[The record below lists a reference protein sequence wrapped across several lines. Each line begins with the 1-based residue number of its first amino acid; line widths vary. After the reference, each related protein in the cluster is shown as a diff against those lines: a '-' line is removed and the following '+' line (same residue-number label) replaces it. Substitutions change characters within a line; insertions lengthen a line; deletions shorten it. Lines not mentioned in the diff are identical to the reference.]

1 MALQTKTFT
10 KAGDKGY
17 GLKLVLTEN
26 STSVTANTSSVSYS
40 FYITRGSTG
49 FYASQSFSWNI
60 TIGGQTI
67 AISNF
72 KFQISTSDPA
82 QQQQLIKS
90 GTVSVAHNS
99 DGKKTMS
106 FSVSTPDASWISS
119 TYGPTAMSMTGEWAL
134 TTIPR
139 ASTVTAA
146 AANIGSATKITIS
159 RASSSFT
166 HTLTYKFGSSD
177 GTIATKTTSTS
188 VSWTVPTT
196 FYAQIPKAKSGTCTI
211 TCQTYSGSTPIGD
224 PTTTTFR
231 VTASEALCKPSVSGT
246 VATTDALSKTLTGG
260 TSKLIRYVSTARAT
274 ITATA
279 KNSATISKRT
289 VNGKALTTTK
299 DFAKVETGSFV
310 FTATDSRGYSNSA
323 TKTASIIQYVP
334 LTLTP
339 TVTRLTPTGDKVEV
353 SVKGNYWTGNFGAV
367 SNTLTLSV
375 QYKKDGG
382 TFGTATATS
391 NPTISGTSYSGS
403 VQVPGIDYQESY
415 VFRVIAKDKV
425 KTITIDVPLSQGI
438 PVFDWGKSDFRFNV
452 PVNTK
457 DINCSGILTLSKTT
471 DAVGTSDNG
480 PALIVG
486 GTRTT
491 AHIEID
497 ANEILAKSDGTTPG
511 ILNLNTDGGLVV
523 IGSGGLQLKGLSAD
537 RIIVTTTSG
546 KLRATTNVTTTELNY
561 LDGVTSNIQTQLN
574 GKLSGSSAFAKLIY
588 GGTISQNG
596 TKTVNCGFTPQ
607 FCTYFMS
614 SAGNAAPWVGGAIN
628 FGKNGQEFRIYTTG
642 SAYQRFTCSR
652 SGTNVTI
659 KKTGSDTVT
668 LYLYAHR

>member
-49 FYASQSFSWNI
+49 FYASQTFSWNI

-82 QQQQLIKS
+82 QQLIKS
-90 GTVSVAHNS
+90 GTVTVAHNS

-139 ASTVTAA
+139 ASTVSAA

-166 HTLTYKFGSSD
+166 HTLTYKFGSLS
-177 GTIATKTTSTS
+177 GTIATKTASTS

-211 TCQTYSGSTPIGD
+211 TCETFSGSTSLGKK
-224 PTTTTFR
+224 TTTFT

-246 VATTDALSKTLTGG
+246 VVSTDALSKTLTGG

-289 VNGKALTTTK
+289 VNGQSLTTTK
-299 DFAKVETGSFV
+299 DFAKVETGSFI
-310 FTATDSRGYSNSA
+310 FAATDSRGYSNSY
-323 TKTASIIQYVP
+323 TKTASIVQYVP

-339 TVTRLTPTGDKVEV
+339 TVTRLTPTGDKVKV
-353 SVKGNYWTGNFGAV
+353 SVKGNYWTGDFGAV
-367 SNTLTLSV
+367 TNTLTLSV
-375 QYKKDGG
+375 QYKKTGG
-382 TFGTATATS
+382 TFGTATAIS
-391 NPTISGTSYSGS
+391 NPTISGTSYSGT
-403 VQVPGIDYQESY
+403 VQISGIDYQEAY
-415 VFRVIAKDKV
+415 VFRIVAKDKAV
-425 KTITIDVPLSQGI
+425 TLTQDVDLSQGI
-438 PVFDWGKSDFRFNV
+438 PVFDWGERTFNFNV
-452 PVNTK
+452 PISVH
-457 DINCSGILTLSKTT
+457 
-471 DAVGTSDNG
+471 GTSLRVDS
-480 PALIVG
+480 AG
-486 GTRTT
+486 GTPVLYLSRDDNILGGIALSNSTNRLYLFTKAANTGKYENYVIDPADPNLAATKSYYLLTSKIAPDYVIATGATNNWRWRKWKSGLAECWKRLTVTIDPFVFGNGIYYADMPTSRQTLPFTFIDTPKVIVQKDSYSYDAWLSTWSSGGTADTT
-491 AHIEID
+491 HTGAYRLIRNI
-497 ANEILAKSDGTTPG
+497 AAKGGPV
-511 ILNLNTDGGLVV
+511 ILNYYV
-523 IGSGGLQLKGLSAD
+523 Q
-537 RIIVTTTSG
+537 
-546 KLRATTNVTTTELNY
+546 
-561 LDGVTSNIQTQLN
+561 
-574 GKLSGSSAFAKLIY
+574 
-588 GGTISQNG
+588 
-596 TKTVNCGFTPQ
+596 GF
-607 FCTYFMS
+607 
-614 SAGNAAPWVGGAIN
+614 
-628 FGKNGQEFRIYTTG
+628 YT
-642 SAYQRFTCSR
+642 
-652 SGTNVTI
+652 
-659 KKTGSDTVT
+659 
-668 LYLYAHR
+668 

>member
-49 FYASQSFSWNI
+49 FYASQTFSWNI

-82 QQQQLIKS
+82 QQLIKS
-90 GTVSVAHNS
+90 GTVTVAHNS

-139 ASTVTAA
+139 ASTVSAA

-166 HTLTYKFGSSD
+166 HTLTYKFGSLS
-177 GTIATKTTSTS
+177 GTIATKTASTS

-211 TCQTYSGSTPIGD
+211 TCETFSGSTSLGKK
-224 PTTTTFR
+224 TTTFT

-246 VATTDALSKTLTGG
+246 VVSTDALSKTLTGG

-289 VNGKALTTTK
+289 VNGQSLTTTK

-310 FTATDSRGYSNSA
+310 FAATDSRGYSNSA

-339 TVTRLTPTGDKVEV
+339 TVTRLTPTGDKVKV

-367 SNTLTLSV
+367 TNTLTLSV

-382 TFGTATATS
+382 TFGTATAIS

-415 VFRVIAKDKV
+415 VFRVVAKDKV

-438 PVFDWGKSDFRFNV
+438 PVFEWGKSDFQFNV
-452 PVNTK
+452 PVKVMGKTLRIDTDSERSVAAMYLSCKDEFASALAYNPTTRDTYFSLLAKNTRK
-457 DINCSGILTLSKTT
+457 HDRFILPTPDPDLAMDGYYDILTSKNAPDYVIAQGSSGNWRWRKWNSGVAECWQRYSYETVAT
-471 DAVGTSDNG
+471 VGAGNIFFV
-480 PALIVG
+480 PQNIG
-486 GTRTT
+486 GFAYPFEFIAKPTELVSCDGNIGGWYAT
-491 AHIEID
+491 AH
-497 ANEILAKSDGTTPG
+497 
-511 ILNLNTDGGLVV
+511 NLP
-523 IGSGGLQLKGLSAD
+523 
-537 RIIVTTTSG
+537 
-546 KLRATTNVTTTELNY
+546 TNTTTETGYYNFFSALSRPSDWVAMNIH
-561 LDGVTSNIQTQLN
+561 VT
-574 GKLSGSSAFAKLIY
+574 GRWK
-588 GGTISQNG
+588 
-596 TKTVNCGFTPQ
+596 
-607 FCTYFMS
+607 
-614 SAGNAAPWVGGAIN
+614 
-628 FGKNGQEFRIYTTG
+628 
-642 SAYQRFTCSR
+642 
-652 SGTNVTI
+652 
-659 KKTGSDTVT
+659 
-668 LYLYAHR
+668 

>member
-40 FYITRGSTG
+40 FYITRGRTG
-49 FYASQSFSWNI
+49 FYASQTFSWNI

-82 QQQQLIKS
+82 QQLIKS
-90 GTVSVAHNS
+90 GTVTVAHNS
-99 DGKKTMS
+99 DGKKTLS
-106 FSVSTPDASWISS
+106 FSVSTPDASGISP
-119 TYGPTAMSMTGEWAL
+119 TYGPAAMSMTGEWAL

-211 TCQTYSGSTPIGD
+211 TCETFSGSKSLGKK
-224 PTTTTFR
+224 TTTFTA
-231 VTASEALCKPSVSGT
+231 TASEALCKPSVSGT
-246 VATTDALSKTLTGG
+246 VVSTDALSKTLTGG

-279 KNSATISKRT
+279 KNSATISKCT
-289 VNGKALTTTK
+289 VNGQALTSTK

-310 FTATDSRGYSNSA
+310 FAATDSRGYSNSA

-339 TVTRLTPTGDKVEV
+339 TVTRLTPTGDKVKV

-382 TFGTATATS
+382 TFGTATAIS

-415 VFRVIAKDKV
+415 VFRVVAKDKV

-438 PVFDWGKSDFRFNV
+438 PVYEWGKSDFQFNV
-452 PVNTK
+452 PVKVKGKTLRIDTDSESSVAAMYLSCKDDFASALAYNPTTRGTYFSLLAKNTGK
-457 DINCSGILTLSKTT
+457 HDRFSLPTPDPDLMTDGHYNILTSKNAP
-471 DAVGTSDNG
+471 DYVIAQGSSGNWRWRKWNSGVAECWQRYGFAAPEMVEAGAIYYANQV
-480 PALIVG
+480 VG
-486 GTRTT
+486 GF
-491 AHIEID
+491 AYPFSFVYKPME
-497 ANEILAKSDGTTPG
+497 
-511 ILNLNTDGGLVV
+511 VV
-523 IGSGGLQLKGLSAD
+523 SAD
-537 RIIVTTTSG
+537 ST
-546 KLRATTNVTTTELNY
+546 
-561 LDGVTSNIQTQLN
+561 
-574 GKLSGSSAFAKLIY
+574 
-588 GGTISQNG
+588 
-596 TKTVNCGFTPQ
+596 
-607 FCTYFMS
+607 
-614 SAGNAAPWVGGAIN
+614 VGGWFACA
-628 FGKNGQEFRIYTTG
+628 QG
-642 SAYQRFTCSR
+642 SPTNTLTESGYYVFTAPLKRVSADVALSIHVMGR
-652 SGTNVTI
+652 W
-659 KKTGSDTVT
+659 K
-668 LYLYAHR
+668 

>member
-49 FYASQSFSWNI
+49 FYASQPFSWNI

-67 AISNF
+67 AISGF
-72 KFQISTSDPA
+72 RFQISTSDPA
-82 QQQQLIKS
+82 EQLIKS
-90 GTVSVAHNS
+90 GTVTVAHNS
-99 DGKKTMS
+99 DGKKTLS
-106 FSVSTPDASWISS
+106 FSVSTPDASGISP
-119 TYGPTAMSMTGEWAL
+119 TYGPAAMSMTGNWAL

-166 HTLTYKFGSSD
+166 HTLTYKFGSLS
-177 GTIATKTTSTS
+177 GTIATKTASTS

-211 TCQTYSGSTPIGD
+211 TCETFSGSTSLGKK
-224 PTTTTFR
+224 TTTFT

-246 VATTDALSKTLTGG
+246 VVSTDALSKTLTGG

-289 VNGKALTTTK
+289 VNGQSLTTTK

-310 FTATDSRGYSNSA
+310 FTAADSRGYSNSA
-323 TKTASIIQYVP
+323 TKTASIVQYVP

-339 TVTRLTPTGDKVEV
+339 TVARLTPTGDKVKV

-367 SNTLTLSV
+367 TNTLTLSV
-375 QYKKDGG
+375 QYKTTGG
-382 TFGTATATS
+382 TFGTAVTIS

-403 VQVPGIDYQESY
+403 VQISGIDYQESY
-415 VFRVIAKDKV
+415 VFRIVAKDKAV
-425 KTITIDVPLSQGI
+425 TLTQDVDLSQGI
-438 PVFDWGKSDFRFNV
+438 PVFDWGKNDFRFHV
-452 PVNTK
+452 PVV
-457 DINCSGILTLSKTT
+457 
-471 DAVGTSDNG
+471 A
-480 PALIVG
+480 G
-486 GTRTT
+486 GRTVQ
-491 AHIEID
+491 ID
-497 ANEILAKSDGTTPG
+497 S
-511 ILNLNTDGGLVV
+511 DGGLPVLYLSRDDNILGGVALSNSTNRLYLFSRAANTGKDENYV
-523 IGSGGLQLKGLSAD
+523 IDPADPNLAAAKSYYLLTSKIAPDYVIAQGSSGNWRWRKWNSGVAECWQRYSYETPAMVAVGGIFYSPKNVGGLAYPFEFIEKPTELVSCDGNIGGWYAAANELP
-537 RIIVTTTSG
+537 
-546 KLRATTNVTTTELNY
+546 TNTTTETGY
-561 LDGVTSNIQTQLN
+561 YHFFSAKSRPADYIAMNIHEI
-574 GKLSGSSAFAKLIY
+574 GRWK
-588 GGTISQNG
+588 
-596 TKTVNCGFTPQ
+596 
-607 FCTYFMS
+607 
-614 SAGNAAPWVGGAIN
+614 
-628 FGKNGQEFRIYTTG
+628 
-642 SAYQRFTCSR
+642 
-652 SGTNVTI
+652 
-659 KKTGSDTVT
+659 
-668 LYLYAHR
+668 

>member
-40 FYITRGSTG
+40 FSITRGSTG
-49 FYASQSFSWNI
+49 FYASQPFSWNI

-67 AISNF
+67 AISGF
-72 KFQISTSDPA
+72 RFQISTSDPA
-82 QQQQLIKS
+82 EQLIKS
-90 GTVSVAHNS
+90 GTISVAHNS

-139 ASTVTAA
+139 ASTVTAGD
-146 AANIGSATKITIS
+146 ANIGSVTTIKIS
-159 RASSSFT
+159 RASSAFT
-166 HTLTYKFGSSD
+166 HTLTYAFGSLS
-177 GTIATKTTSTS
+177 GTIATKTGDTTL
-188 VSWTVPTT
+188 SWTVPTS
-196 FYAQIPKAKSGTCTI
+196 FYAQIPKAKSGKCTI
-211 TCQTYSGSTPIGD
+211 TCETFSGSTSLGKK
-224 PTTTTFR
+224 TTTFT

-246 VATTDALSKTLTGG
+246 VVSTDALSKTLTGG

-289 VNGKALTTTK
+289 VNGQSLTTTK

-310 FTATDSRGYSNSA
+310 FAATDSRGYSNSA

-339 TVTRLTPTGDKVEV
+339 TVTRLTPTGDKVKV

-382 TFGTATATS
+382 TFGTATAIS

-415 VFRVIAKDKV
+415 VFRVVAKDKV

-438 PVFDWGKSDFRFNV
+438 PVYEWGKSDFQFNV
-452 PVNTK
+452 PVKVKGKTLRIDTDSESSGAVMYLSCKDDFASALAYNPTTRHTFFSLLAKNTGK
-457 DINCSGILTLSKTT
+457 HDRFILPTPDPDLAMDGYYDILTSKNVPDYVIAQGSSGNWRWRKWNSGVAECWQRYSYETVAT
-471 DAVGTSDNG
+471 VGAGNIFFV
-480 PALIVG
+480 PQNIG
-486 GTRTT
+486 GFAYPFEFIAKPTELVSCDGNIGGWYAT
-491 AHIEID
+491 AH
-497 ANEILAKSDGTTPG
+497 
-511 ILNLNTDGGLVV
+511 NLP
-523 IGSGGLQLKGLSAD
+523 
-537 RIIVTTTSG
+537 
-546 KLRATTNVTTTELNY
+546 TNTTTETGYYNFFSALSRPSDWVAMNIH
-561 LDGVTSNIQTQLN
+561 VT
-574 GKLSGSSAFAKLIY
+574 GRWK
-588 GGTISQNG
+588 
-596 TKTVNCGFTPQ
+596 
-607 FCTYFMS
+607 
-614 SAGNAAPWVGGAIN
+614 
-628 FGKNGQEFRIYTTG
+628 
-642 SAYQRFTCSR
+642 
-652 SGTNVTI
+652 
-659 KKTGSDTVT
+659 
-668 LYLYAHR
+668 

>member
-49 FYASQSFSWNI
+49 FYASQTFSWNI

-82 QQQQLIKS
+82 QQLIKS
-90 GTVSVAHNS
+90 GTVTVAHNS
-99 DGKKTMS
+99 DGKKAMS

-139 ASTVTAA
+139 ASTVSAA
-146 AANIGSATKITIS
+146 NANIGSATKITIS

-166 HTLTYKFGSSD
+166 HTLTYKFGSLS
-177 GTIATKTTSTS
+177 GTIATKTASTS

-211 TCQTYSGSTPIGD
+211 TCETFSGSTSLGKK
-224 PTTTTFR
+224 TTTFT

-246 VATTDALSKTLTGG
+246 VVSTDALSKTLTGG

-289 VNGKALTTTK
+289 VNGQSLTTTK

-310 FTATDSRGYSNSA
+310 FAATDSRGYSNSA
-323 TKTASIIQYVP
+323 TKTASIVQYVP

-339 TVTRLTPTGDKVEV
+339 TVTRLTPTGDKVKV

-367 SNTLTLSV
+367 TNTLTLSV
-375 QYKKDGG
+375 QYKTTGG
-382 TFGTATATS
+382 TFGTAVAIS

-415 VFRVIAKDKV
+415 VFRVVAKDKV

-438 PVFDWGKSDFRFNV
+438 PVFDWGKSTFNFNV
-452 PVNTK
+452 PVSVHGN
-457 DINCSGILTLSKTT
+457 SL
-471 DAVGTSDNG
+471 
-480 PALIVG
+480 
-486 GTRTT
+486 R
-491 AHIEID
+491 ID
-497 ANEILAKSDGTTPG
+497 
-511 ILNLNTDGGLVV
+511 
-523 IGSGGLQLKGLSAD
+523 
-537 RIIVTTTSG
+537 
-546 KLRATTNVTTTELNY
+546 
-561 LDGVTSNIQTQLN
+561 
-574 GKLSGSSAFAKLIY
+574 
-588 GGTISQNG
+588 
-596 TKTVNCGFTPQ
+596 
-607 FCTYFMS
+607 
-614 SAGNAAPWVGGAIN
+614 SAG
-628 FGKNGQEFRIYTTG
+628 
-642 SAYQRFTCSR
+642 S
-652 SGTNVTI
+652 
-659 KKTGSDTVT
+659 TVT
-668 LYLYAHR
+668 LYLSRDDRILGGLAASPSTDNLYLFTRSANTNKNESYIIQPPDPDLSATKTYYLLTSKIAPDYVIAQGSSGNWRWRKWNSGVAECWQRYSYQTVATVAAGNIFFVPQNIGGFAYPFEFIAKPTELVSCDGNIGGWYAAAHNLPTNTTTETGYYNFFSVHSRPSDWVAMNIHVTGRWK

>member
-40 FYITRGSTG
+40 FSITRGGTG
-49 FYASQSFSWNI
+49 FYASQPFSWNI

-82 QQQQLIKS
+82 EQLIKS
-90 GTVSVAHNS
+90 GTVTVAHNS

-139 ASTVTAA
+139 ASTISAA
-146 AANIGSATKITIS
+146 NANIGSATKITIS

-166 HTLTYKFGSSD
+166 HTLTYAFGSLS
-177 GTIATKTTSTS
+177 GTIATKTGDTTL
-188 VSWTVPTT
+188 SWTVPTS
-196 FYAQIPKAKSGTCTI
+196 FYAQIPKAKSGKCTI
-211 TCQTYSGSTPIGD
+211 TCETFSGSTSLGKK
-224 PTTTTFR
+224 TTTFT
-231 VTASEALCKPSVSGT
+231 VTASEALCKPAVSGT
-246 VATTDALSKTLTGG
+246 VVSTDALSKTLTGG

-289 VNGKALTTTK
+289 VNGQTLTSTK

-310 FTATDSRGYSNSA
+310 FSATDSRGYSNSA

-339 TVTRLTPTGDKVEV
+339 TVTRLTPTGDKVKV
-353 SVKGNYWTGNFGAV
+353 SVKGNYWTGDFGAV
-367 SNTLTLSV
+367 TNTLTLSV

-382 TFGTATATS
+382 TFGTATAIS

-415 VFRVIAKDKV
+415 VFRVVAKDKV

-438 PVFDWGKSDFRFNV
+438 PVYEWGKSDFQFNV
-452 PVNTK
+452 PVKVKGKTLRIDTDSESRVAALYLSCKDDSASALAYNPTTRHTYFSLLAKNTGK
-457 DINCSGILTLSKTT
+457 HDRFHLPAPDPDLTTDGYYDILTSKNAPDYVIAQGSSGNWRWRKWKSGIAECWQRLWVNTDAFVLENGIYRTDVPESRLTLPFPFT
-471 DAVGTSDNG
+471 DTPKVLVNVDAYGFEAWLGTW
-480 PALIVG
+480 ATG
-486 GTRTT
+486 GVADTSHTGAYT
-491 AHIEID
+491 
-497 ANEILAKSDGTTPG
+497 ILRNKAAGE
-511 ILNLNTDGGLVV
+511 
-523 IGSGGLQLKGLSAD
+523 
-537 RIIVTTTSG
+537 G
-546 KLRATTNVTTTELNY
+546 KFVLNY
-561 LDGVTSNIQTQLN
+561 YVQ
-574 GKLSGSSAFAKLIY
+574 
-588 GGTISQNG
+588 
-596 TKTVNCGFTPQ
+596 GF
-607 FCTYFMS
+607 
-614 SAGNAAPWVGGAIN
+614 
-628 FGKNGQEFRIYTTG
+628 YT
-642 SAYQRFTCSR
+642 
-652 SGTNVTI
+652 
-659 KKTGSDTVT
+659 
-668 LYLYAHR
+668 